1 MILQTQD
8 VAAGILYD
16 DRSKDVLPQ
25 KASLRK
31 HSMQPFLIK
40 IYSQIGWW
48 YTCSYYMGVELWGDF
63 YTVIGFW
70 FYIDT
75 LSVVD
80 DN

>member
-31 HSMQPFLIK
+31 HSMQPFLIE
-40 IYSQIGWW
+40 ISSQIDGEDLRAF
-48 YTCSYYMGVELWGDF
+48 SR
-63 YTVIGFW
+63 
-70 FYIDT
+70 
-75 LSVVD
+75 
-80 DN
+80 